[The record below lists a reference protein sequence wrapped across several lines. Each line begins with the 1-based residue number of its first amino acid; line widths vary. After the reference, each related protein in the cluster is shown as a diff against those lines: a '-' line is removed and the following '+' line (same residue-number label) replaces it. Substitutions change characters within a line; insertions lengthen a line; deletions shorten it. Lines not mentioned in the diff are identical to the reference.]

1 MYCCMAAVPVAA
13 VGPRE
18 LQSTVTWLFFTLF
31 TAALLHGTAS
41 ISLPAWTCLITSIS
55 ASHSAERERERER
68 ERGRRWTGTGN
79 TRTGEERRLERNEFG
94 CGTLS
99 KSVLTRDEK
108 VFSVEISASVYI
120 YLKQDGQRRTNQH
133 LTCSMSLLYIRNY
146 VSERSKQ
153 LLQPPAHQTR
163 TCTRTDT
170 HTCSLAVLVFA

>member
-1 MYCCMAAVPVAA
+1 MALP
-13 VGPRE
+13 P
-18 LQSTVTWLFFTLF
+18 SPS
-31 TAALLHGTAS
+31 LHGPV
-41 ISLPAWTCLITSIS
+41 SLRPSQRVTQP
-55 ASHSAERERERER
+55 RGRERER